1 MAIQLAYMRLH
12 GRPGPTYET
21 ASTRRF
27 FKGRTETLRSC
38 TNELVDFCRLVDS
51 PSSLRDKKLALLKA
65 ISTHN
70 RLMNEACQGHGC
82 DRHLFGLSTL
92 AEEYGFS
99 IPELFKEP
107 AYKLSGGHGNFILST
122 R

>member
-1 MAIQLAYMRLH
+1 
-12 GRPGPTYET
+12 
-21 ASTRRF
+21 
-27 FKGRTETLRSC
+27 
-38 TNELVDFCRLVDS
+38 
-51 PSSLRDKKLALLKA
+51 
-65 ISTHN
+65 
-70 RLMNEACQGHGC
+70 MNEACQGHGC

-122 R
+122 STCGYTGMSGGTAPMCLNGYGCFYNFEEGCIWFWITAFRQSFETSIEKFERSLRTALNEIRKLLLENESKI